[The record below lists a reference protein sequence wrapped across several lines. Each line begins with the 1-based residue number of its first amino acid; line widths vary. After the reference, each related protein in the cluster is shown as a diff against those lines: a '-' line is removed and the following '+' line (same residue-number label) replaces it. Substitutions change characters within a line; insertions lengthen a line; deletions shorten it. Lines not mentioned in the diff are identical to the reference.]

1 MGSKIPRAIRLQVL
15 YGLVSGKSHE
25 DISSCTGISVG
36 TVSNILQECRKG
48 IITDIDL
55 LRSVTVDMKKQGI
68 GLNDLAFSLRLRN
81 MLNVLGLPEEKVE
94 KFLQALSIYNYKNDI
109 EDPTKIISD
118 IVKVSEYVA
127 RLEVSV
133 FDIIDYIEKKKTEL
147 EKLGLD
153 IFLAK
158 MELAGLRYE
167 KRLEMS
173 EPKKPKDSKNAK
185 DATNS
190 Q

>member
-1 MGSKIPRAIRLQVL
+1 M
-15 YGLVSGKSHE
+15 SGKSHE

-55 LRSVTVDMKKQGI
+55 LRSVAVDMKKQGI

-109 EDPTKIISD
+109 EDP
-118 IVKVSEYVA
+118 YQNY
-127 RLEVSV
+127 
-133 FDIIDYIEKKKTEL
+133 F
-147 EKLGLD
+147 
-153 IFLAK
+153 
-158 MELAGLRYE
+158 
-167 KRLEMS
+167 
-173 EPKKPKDSKNAK
+173 
-185 DATNS
+185 
-190 Q
+190 

>member
-1 MGSKIPRAIRLQVL
+1 
-15 YGLVSGKSHE
+15 VSGKSHE

-55 LRSVTVDMKKQGI
+55 LRSVAVDMKKQGI

-153 IFLAK
+153 ILLAK
-158 MELAGLRYE
+158 MELAGLRHE
-167 KRLEMS
+167 KSLELS